1 MAVNPQKLLPPP
13 SSALVKVGKIK
24 TSKKSENNSTDSINT
39 IDAIK
44 KELEKIKE
52 NLEKIY
58 SLVLDNNK
66 LTEKDLEV
74 KRLSAER
81 LKFAEKEKRLETKD
95 PEKKDERDDK
105 SIPKLGIFDRINRFI
120 TFTLLG
126 WVAVRLVKYL
136 PKLLEF
142 SKNLLPV
149 MEFFSSFTANFFKG
163 VVDFIDFGYNAY
175 DKVKDF
181 VKGIGGEPFEKAFD
195 DFSSNLNKFVNL
207 AIIAG
212 IAASGGTDFGLGKKP
227 GKLGSGLGGGSSQKL
242 TIQERVKNSR
252 IRNIQRKYGPS
263 ARKIYENALNNGKT
277 PQQAEAAVR
286 KGIKK
291 GVSIRPG
298 ADSLSAKTA
307 KKGSVLSR
315 GVGKSVNRL
324 STKVLGKA
332 GKKLVGKAF
341 GKIPIIGGL
350 VSFIISVLSGEP
362 VGRAAAK
369 AVGFSIGSALGT
381 FIPVPF
387 VGTILG
393 GMLGDIVGGALYD
406 TLVSNKKEETPEVV
420 AKRGGGRVKSNS
432 TLETF
437 NQDKKSK
444 ILYPGQSVLQKGT
457 RERIIDHTGID
468 PIESRNTGGFNKENI
483 ESRNTGGLLGF
494 NKVFNKE
501 NIESRNTGGFNKE
514 NIESRN
520 TGGLLGFN
528 KVFNKENIES
538 RNTGGFNKENIE
550 SRNTGGLL
558 GFNKVFNKEN
568 IESRNTGGFN
578 KENIESRNTGGLLGF
593 NKVFNKEN
601 IESRNTGGFNKENIE
616 SRNTG
621 GLLGFNKVFNKEN
634 IESRNT
640 GGFNKENIE
649 SRNTGGLLGF
659 NKGNIESRNT
669 GGFNKENIESRNT
682 GGLLGFNK
690 GNIES
695 RNTGGFNKENIESR
709 NTGGLLGFNKGN
721 IESRNTGG
729 FNKENIESRNT
740 GGLLGFNKEN
750 IESRNTGGFNKENNN
765 SNITRGGKKVG
776 GPAQRKVR
784 RVVKRI
790 VTPPKSTPIAAGKSV
805 GGKEKLKELFPEPS
819 QGQVGKSMD
828 PYGYTTGTSEK
839 LGQIPFLGP
848 LFNIFGKTLL
858 GDLPNKSDYQKVG
871 MGLGAWI
878 NTAVSQGQLQ
888 GNIVS
893 AFSDGGMIEGFGRSD
908 ISGWVEKSV
917 EELVKNK
924 VTEAINELKRNLGL
938 KSIIDDSSLDFD
950 DKSYFDDPIE
960 AVTPGVW
967 GPLLDLIAS
976 KESGGNYEAMYPSTV
991 LRGATKMTISE
1002 VARRATGAVGKYQ
1015 QLPQY
1020 LISRARAAGLNPD
1033 RDLYSPQNQDII
1045 VTKVNI
1051 GQNRGGNS
1059 WLRGEI
1065 SDEVFMQRLSME
1077 FAALP
1082 NARGNFYYTGQRSS
1096 IRPEQVKG
1104 ALSKV
1109 KRGGNQIS
1117 SLGRDHRGI
1126 QDRGRGSTG
1135 PIVDTGIRDYL
1146 GRPIK
1151 FVSPAARQFRKM
1163 SLDASKQGINLGP
1176 GISSTLRD
1184 WGATGS
1190 RHKTGE
1196 AFDIN
1201 WNTPAGV
1208 WIRNNAN
1215 KYGFR
1220 YNPYSSRSTH
1230 FDWIGKKDGGI
1241 IGQNI
1246 KSIQTQ
1252 ASYDDGQSIVMLIQP
1267 VIIEKPIPMRTGG
1280 NKIAFIGGVNS
1291 NNTNKSSLFVG

>member
-195 DFSSNLNKFVNL
+195 NFSSNLNKFVNL

-212 IAASGGTDFGLGKKP
+212 IATSGGTDFGLGKKP

-252 IRNIQRKYGPS
+252 IRDIQRKYGPS

-501 NIESRNTGGFNKE
+501 NIESRNTGG
-514 NIESRN
+514 
-520 TGGLLGFN
+520 LLGFN
-528 KVFNKENIES
+528 K
-538 RNTGGFNKENIE
+538 G
-550 SRNTGGLL
+550 
-558 GFNKVFNKEN
+558 
-568 IESRNTGGFN
+568 
-578 KENIESRNTGGLLGF
+578 
-593 NKVFNKEN
+593 
-601 IESRNTGGFNKENIE
+601 NIE

-669 GGFNKENIESRNT
+669 GGFNKEN
-682 GGLLGFNK
+682 
-690 GNIES
+690 
-695 RNTGGFNKENIESR
+695 
-709 NTGGLLGFNKGN
+709 
-721 IESRNTGG
+721 
-729 FNKENIESRNT
+729 
-740 GGLLGFNKEN
+740 
-750 IESRNTGGFNKENNN
+750 NN

-776 GPAQRKVR
+776 GPVQRKVR

-805 GGKEKLKELFPEPS
+805 GGKEKLKELFPEPP

-938 KSIIDDSSLDFD
+938 KSIVSTGEGPAGTQPGDGEFLPGSVAGGQMTVEQLVGLAKGAGFDDNEAVIMAAIAMAESSGNSKAHNRKPPDNSYGLWQINMYDKLGPARLREYGLSSYDQLFDPVTNAKAAYSIRRGQGLSAWSVYTSGRYRRFLGQAQAAKNAPSLRVSPSTLERSSL
-950 DKSYFDDPIE
+950 
-960 AVTPGVW
+960 VTPSGD
-967 GPLLDLIAS
+967 GKFIQGNS
-976 KESGGNYEAMYPSTV
+976 GNSGGIHFHIGPGTYEKGDIKSARHNATARNSSFAVIKHFLGKKSIV
-991 LRGATKMTISE
+991 LTRTMVSITENDNDSIIRRKIQEEQIRHTSGGGSQGGIDIQVGGAYWPGAKVPFPFSVSNMQYRPGGYGVSADISGTNSF
-1002 VARRATGAVGKYQ
+1002 VAHGAY
-1015 QLPQY
+1015 
-1020 LISRARAAGLNPD
+1020 
-1033 RDLYSPQNQDII
+1033 
-1045 VTKVNI
+1045 
-1051 GQNRGGNS
+1051 
-1059 WLRGEI
+1059 
-1065 SDEVFMQRLSME
+1065 DE
-1077 FAALP
+1077 
-1082 NARGNFYYTGQRSS
+1082 
-1096 IRPEQVKG
+1096 
-1104 ALSKV
+1104 
-1109 KRGGNQIS
+1109 
-1117 SLGRDHRGI
+1117 
-1126 QDRGRGSTG
+1126 RGR
-1135 PIVDTGIRDYL
+1135 
-1146 GRPIK
+1146 K
-1151 FVSPAARQFRKM
+1151 ARQYRFN
-1163 SLDASKQGINLGP
+1163 AYQG
-1176 GISSTLRD
+1176 
-1184 WGATGS
+1184 
-1190 RHKTGE
+1190 
-1196 AFDIN
+1196 
-1201 WNTPAGV
+1201 
-1208 WIRNNAN
+1208 
-1215 KYGFR
+1215 
-1220 YNPYSSRSTH
+1220 
-1230 FDWIGKKDGGI
+1230 GGT

>member
-24 TSKKSENNSTDSINT
+24 TSKKSENNSTDSTNT
-39 IDAIK
+39 IDTIK

-81 LKFAEKEKRLETKD
+81 LKFAEKEKRLEAKD
-95 PEKKDERDDK
+95 PEKKDEKDDK
-105 SIPKLGIFDRINRFI
+105 SISKLGIFDRINRFI

-195 DFSSNLNKFVNL
+195 NFSSNLNKFVNL

-227 GKLGSGLGGGSSQKL
+227 GSVPKPGQGGRPRVTTSGGGGAGRPDLRNPLRQRPNITGSGGGRAGTPDIRNPLRQKPKITGSGGS
-242 TIQERVKNSR
+242 T
-252 IRNIQRKYGPS
+252 
-263 ARKIYENALNNGKT
+263 
-277 PQQAEAAVR
+277 
-286 KGIKK
+286 
-291 GVSIRPG
+291 
-298 ADSLSAKTA
+298 
-307 KKGSVLSR
+307 
-315 GVGKSVNRL
+315 
-324 STKVLGKA
+324 LGKFG
-332 GKKLVGKAF
+332 GKVF
-341 GKIPIIGGL
+341 GRIPIIGGL
-350 VSFIISVLSGEP
+350 VSFIISILSGEP

-406 TLVSNKKEETPEVV
+406 TLVSNKKEEKTEVV
-420 AKRGGGRVKSNS
+420 AKRKGGTVKSNS

-444 ILYPGQSVLQKGT
+444 ILYPGQDVLQKGT

-468 PIESRNTGGFNKENI
+468 PIESRNTGG
-483 ESRNTGGLLGF
+483 LLGF
-494 NKVFNKE
+494 NKE
-501 NIESRNTGGFNKE
+501 
-514 NIESRN
+514 
-520 TGGLLGFN
+520 
-528 KVFNKENIES
+528 
-538 RNTGGFNKENIE
+538 
-550 SRNTGGLL
+550 
-558 GFNKVFNKEN
+558 
-568 IESRNTGGFN
+568 
-578 KENIESRNTGGLLGF
+578 
-593 NKVFNKEN
+593 
-601 IESRNTGGFNKENIE
+601 
-616 SRNTG
+616 
-621 GLLGFNKVFNKEN
+621 
-634 IESRNT
+634 
-640 GGFNKENIE
+640 
-649 SRNTGGLLGF
+649 
-659 NKGNIESRNT
+659 
-669 GGFNKENIESRNT
+669 
-682 GGLLGFNK
+682 
-690 GNIES
+690 
-695 RNTGGFNKENIESR
+695 
-709 NTGGLLGFNKGN
+709 N

-776 GPAQRKVR
+776 GPVQRKVR

-805 GGKEKLKELFPEPS
+805 GGKEKLKELFPEPP

-1241 IGQNI
+1241 IGKNI

-1252 ASYDDGQSIVMLIQP
+1252 TSYDDGQSVVMLIQP
-1267 VIIEKPIPMRTGG
+1267 VIIEKRIPMRTGG

-1291 NNTNKSSLFVG
+1291 NNTNNSSLFVG

>member
-195 DFSSNLNKFVNL
+195 NFSSNLNKFVNL

-212 IAASGGTDFGLGKKP
+212 IAASGRTDFGLGKKP
-227 GKLGSGLGGGSSQKL
+227 GSVPKPGQGGRSRVTTSGGGGAGRPDLRNPLRQRPNITGSGGGRAGTPDIRNPLRQKPKITGSGGS
-242 TIQERVKNSR
+242 T
-252 IRNIQRKYGPS
+252 
-263 ARKIYENALNNGKT
+263 
-277 PQQAEAAVR
+277 
-286 KGIKK
+286 
-291 GVSIRPG
+291 
-298 ADSLSAKTA
+298 
-307 KKGSVLSR
+307 
-315 GVGKSVNRL
+315 
-324 STKVLGKA
+324 LGKFG
-332 GKKLVGKAF
+332 GKVF
-341 GKIPIIGGL
+341 GRIPIIGGL

-432 TLETF
+432 TLETV

-444 ILYPGQSVLQKGT
+444 ILYTGQSVLQKGT

-468 PIESRNTGGFNKENI
+468 PIESRNTGG
-483 ESRNTGGLLGF
+483 LL
-494 NKVFNKE
+494 
-501 NIESRNTGGFNKE
+501 S
-514 NIESRN
+514 
-520 TGGLLGFN
+520 
-528 KVFNKENIES
+528 
-538 RNTGGFNKENIE
+538 
-550 SRNTGGLL
+550 
-558 GFNKVFNKEN
+558 
-568 IESRNTGGFN
+568 
-578 KENIESRNTGGLLGF
+578 
-593 NKVFNKEN
+593 
-601 IESRNTGGFNKENIE
+601 
-616 SRNTG
+616 
-621 GLLGFNKVFNKEN
+621 
-634 IESRNT
+634 
-640 GGFNKENIE
+640 
-649 SRNTGGLLGF
+649 
-659 NKGNIESRNT
+659 
-669 GGFNKENIESRNT
+669 
-682 GGLLGFNK
+682 
-690 GNIES
+690 
-695 RNTGGFNKENIESR
+695 
-709 NTGGLLGFNKGN
+709 
-721 IESRNTGG
+721 
-729 FNKENIESRNT
+729 
-740 GGLLGFNKEN
+740 
-750 IESRNTGGFNKENNN
+750 FNKENNN

-776 GPAQRKVR
+776 GPVQRKVR

-805 GGKEKLKELFPEPS
+805 GGKEKLKELFPEPP

-938 KSIIDDSSLDFD
+938 KPLQENVTGVTGVTGPEDFD
-950 DKSYFDDPIE
+950 GELGSASDAVGGARLLME
-960 AVTPGVW
+960 AGFPMLAAAILSGNIQAESAWKGQRTPWILNDGAGINKGLISW
-967 GPLLDLIAS
+967 NRTRITNAEKFLGKPLETASNAEQIKWIKEELRQYGLLD
-976 KESGGNYEAMYPSTV
+976 KFMDPNRTESQLKSDSY
-991 LRGATKMTISE
+991 
-1002 VARRATGAVGKYQ
+1002 KYIGWGIEGDRWAQ
-1015 QLPQY
+1015 S
-1020 LISRARAAGLNPD
+1020 SR
-1033 RDLYSPQNQDII
+1033 I
-1045 VTKVNI
+1045 
-1051 GQNRGGNS
+1051 
-1059 WLRGEI
+1059 
-1065 SDEVFMQRLSME
+1065 
-1077 FAALP
+1077 FAALQKGERGTFEP
-1082 NARGNFYYTGQRSS
+1082 AKSSSGRPSRGSLSSVLPRGNPVPSSSFGWRWGRMHRGQDIGVDANSPVTAIEDGKVIDIYKNFGGWGDAVVVQHS
-1096 IRPEQVKG
+1096 DGSKNIYGHVIG
-1104 ALSKV
+1104 NVSANSKV
-1109 KRGGNQIS
+1109 KRGQGIAKVKYWPNAYGNKDNTH
-1117 SLGRDHRGI
+1117 LHFER
-1126 QDRGRGSTG
+1126 
-1135 PIVDTGIRDYL
+1135 VDSNGQHIDPKKYL
-1146 GRPIK
+1146 G
-1151 FVSPAARQFRKM
+1151 
-1163 SLDASKQGINLGP
+1163 LQG
-1176 GISSTLRD
+1176 
-1184 WGATGS
+1184 
-1190 RHKTGE
+1190 
-1196 AFDIN
+1196 
-1201 WNTPAGV
+1201 
-1208 WIRNNAN
+1208 
-1215 KYGFR
+1215 
-1220 YNPYSSRSTH
+1220 
-1230 FDWIGKKDGGI
+1230 GGI
-1241 IGQNI
+1241 IGKNI

-1252 ASYDDGQSIVMLIQP
+1252 ASYDDGQPVLMVMAIQP
-1267 VIIEKPIPMRTGG
+1267 ILIKEQNPMRTGG

>member
-195 DFSSNLNKFVNL
+195 NFSSNLNKFVNL

-212 IAASGGTDFGLGKKP
+212 IATSGGTDFGLGKKP

-252 IRNIQRKYGPS
+252 IRDIQRKYGPS

-528 KVFNKENIES
+528 K
-538 RNTGGFNKENIE
+538 G
-550 SRNTGGLL
+550 
-558 GFNKVFNKEN
+558 
-568 IESRNTGGFN
+568 
-578 KENIESRNTGGLLGF
+578 
-593 NKVFNKEN
+593 
-601 IESRNTGGFNKENIE
+601 
-616 SRNTG
+616 
-621 GLLGFNKVFNKEN
+621 
-634 IESRNT
+634 
-640 GGFNKENIE
+640 
-649 SRNTGGLLGF
+649 
-659 NKGNIESRNT
+659 
-669 GGFNKENIESRNT
+669 
-682 GGLLGFNK
+682 
-690 GNIES
+690 
-695 RNTGGFNKENIESR
+695 
-709 NTGGLLGFNKGN
+709 
-721 IESRNTGG
+721 
-729 FNKENIESRNT
+729 
-740 GGLLGFNKEN
+740 N

-776 GPAQRKVR
+776 GPVQRKVR

-805 GGKEKLKELFPEPS
+805 GGKEKLKGLFPEPP

-938 KSIIDDSSLDFD
+938 KPLQENVTGVTGPEDFAGELGSASD
-950 DKSYFDDPIE
+950 AVGGARLLME
-960 AVTPGVW
+960 AGFPMLAAAILSGNIQAESAWKGQRTPWILNDGAGINKGLISW
-967 GPLLDLIAS
+967 NRTRITNAEKFLGKPLETASNAEQIKWIKEELRQYGLLD
-976 KESGGNYEAMYPSTV
+976 KFMDPNRTESQLKSDSY
-991 LRGATKMTISE
+991 
-1002 VARRATGAVGKYQ
+1002 KYIGWGIEGDRWAQ
-1015 QLPQY
+1015 S
-1020 LISRARAAGLNPD
+1020 SR
-1033 RDLYSPQNQDII
+1033 I
-1045 VTKVNI
+1045 
-1051 GQNRGGNS
+1051 
-1059 WLRGEI
+1059 
-1065 SDEVFMQRLSME
+1065 
-1077 FAALP
+1077 FAALQKGERGTFEP
-1082 NARGNFYYTGQRSS
+1082 AKSSSGRPSRGSLSSVLPRGNPVPSSSFGWRWGRMHRGQDIGVDANSPVNAIEDGKVIDIYKNFGGWGDAVVVQHS
-1096 IRPEQVKG
+1096 DGSKNIYGHVIG
-1104 ALSKV
+1104 NVSANSKV
-1109 KRGGNQIS
+1109 KRGQGIAKVKYWPNAYGNKDNTH
-1117 SLGRDHRGI
+1117 LHFER
-1126 QDRGRGSTG
+1126 
-1135 PIVDTGIRDYL
+1135 VDSNGQHIDPKKYL
-1146 GRPIK
+1146 G
-1151 FVSPAARQFRKM
+1151 
-1163 SLDASKQGINLGP
+1163 LQG
-1176 GISSTLRD
+1176 
-1184 WGATGS
+1184 
-1190 RHKTGE
+1190 
-1196 AFDIN
+1196 
-1201 WNTPAGV
+1201 
-1208 WIRNNAN
+1208 
-1215 KYGFR
+1215 
-1220 YNPYSSRSTH
+1220 
-1230 FDWIGKKDGGI
+1230 GGI
-1241 IGQNI
+1241 IGKNI

-1252 ASYDDGQSIVMLIQP
+1252 ASYDDGQPVLMVMAIQP
-1267 VIIEKPIPMRTGG
+1267 ILIKEQNPMRTGG
-1280 NKIAFIGGVNS
+1280 TKIAFIGGVNS
-1291 NNTNKSSLFVG
+1291 NNNNSSLFVG

>member
-24 TSKKSENNSTDSINT
+24 TSKKSENNSTDSTNT
-39 IDAIK
+39 IDTIK

-163 VVDFIDFGYNAY
+163 VVDFIDFGYDAY

-227 GKLGSGLGGGSSQKL
+227 GSVPKPGQGGRPRVTTSGGGGAGRPDLRNPLRQRPNITGSGGGRAGTPDIRNPLRQKPKITGSGGS
-242 TIQERVKNSR
+242 T
-252 IRNIQRKYGPS
+252 
-263 ARKIYENALNNGKT
+263 
-277 PQQAEAAVR
+277 
-286 KGIKK
+286 
-291 GVSIRPG
+291 
-298 ADSLSAKTA
+298 
-307 KKGSVLSR
+307 
-315 GVGKSVNRL
+315 
-324 STKVLGKA
+324 LGKFG
-332 GKKLVGKAF
+332 GKVF
-341 GKIPIIGGL
+341 GRIPIIGGL

-381 FIPVPF
+381 FVPVPF

-406 TLVSNKKEETPEVV
+406 TLIDNKQKKPEVV
-420 AKRGGGRVKSNS
+420 AKRRGG
-432 TLETF
+432 
-437 NQDKKSK
+437 
-444 ILYPGQSVLQKGT
+444 
-457 RERIIDHTGID
+457 
-468 PIESRNTGGFNKENI
+468 
-483 ESRNTGGLLGF
+483 
-494 NKVFNKE
+494 KV
-501 NIESRNTGGFNKE
+501 T
-514 NIESRN
+514 
-520 TGGLLGFN
+520 
-528 KVFNKENIES
+528 
-538 RNTGGFNKENIE
+538 
-550 SRNTGGLL
+550 
-558 GFNKVFNKEN
+558 
-568 IESRNTGGFN
+568 
-578 KENIESRNTGGLLGF
+578 
-593 NKVFNKEN
+593 
-601 IESRNTGGFNKENIE
+601 
-616 SRNTG
+616 
-621 GLLGFNKVFNKEN
+621 
-634 IESRNT
+634 
-640 GGFNKENIE
+640 
-649 SRNTGGLLGF
+649 
-659 NKGNIESRNT
+659 
-669 GGFNKENIESRNT
+669 
-682 GGLLGFNK
+682 
-690 GNIES
+690 
-695 RNTGGFNKENIESR
+695 
-709 NTGGLLGFNKGN
+709 
-721 IESRNTGG
+721 
-729 FNKENIESRNT
+729 
-740 GGLLGFNKEN
+740 
-750 IESRNTGGFNKENNN
+750 
-765 SNITRGGKKVG
+765 TRGGKKVG
-776 GPAQRKVR
+776 GPVQRKVR

-805 GGKEKLKELFPEPS
+805 GGKEKLKELFPEPP
-819 QGQVGKSMD
+819 QGQVGKTMD

-938 KSIIDDSSLDFD
+938 KSIVSTGEGPAGTQPGDGEFLPGSVAGGQMTVEQLVGLAKGAGFDDNEAVIMAAIAMAESSGNSKAHNRKPPDNSYGLWQINMYDKLGPARLREYGLSSYDQLFDPVTNAKAAYSIRRGQGLSAWSVYTSGRYRRFLGQAQAAKNAPSLRVSPSTLERSSL
-950 DKSYFDDPIE
+950 
-960 AVTPGVW
+960 VTPSGD
-967 GPLLDLIAS
+967 GKFIQGNS
-976 KESGGNYEAMYPSTV
+976 GNSGGIHFHIGPGTYEKGDIKSARHNATARNSSFAVIKHFLGKKSIV
-991 LRGATKMTISE
+991 LTRTMVSITENDNDSIIRRKIQEEQIRHTSGGSQGGIDIQVGGAYWPGAKVPFPFSVSNMQYRPGGYGVSADISGTNSF
-1002 VARRATGAVGKYQ
+1002 VAHGAY
-1015 QLPQY
+1015 
-1020 LISRARAAGLNPD
+1020 
-1033 RDLYSPQNQDII
+1033 
-1045 VTKVNI
+1045 
-1051 GQNRGGNS
+1051 
-1059 WLRGEI
+1059 
-1065 SDEVFMQRLSME
+1065 DE
-1077 FAALP
+1077 
-1082 NARGNFYYTGQRSS
+1082 
-1096 IRPEQVKG
+1096 
-1104 ALSKV
+1104 
-1109 KRGGNQIS
+1109 
-1117 SLGRDHRGI
+1117 
-1126 QDRGRGSTG
+1126 RGR
-1135 PIVDTGIRDYL
+1135 
-1146 GRPIK
+1146 K
-1151 FVSPAARQFRKM
+1151 ARQYRFN
-1163 SLDASKQGINLGP
+1163 AYQG
-1176 GISSTLRD
+1176 
-1184 WGATGS
+1184 
-1190 RHKTGE
+1190 
-1196 AFDIN
+1196 
-1201 WNTPAGV
+1201 
-1208 WIRNNAN
+1208 
-1215 KYGFR
+1215 
-1220 YNPYSSRSTH
+1220 
-1230 FDWIGKKDGGI
+1230 GGT

-1252 ASYDDGQSIVMLIQP
+1252 TSYDDGQSIVMLIQP
-1267 VIIEKPIPMRTGG
+1267 VIIEKQIPMRTGG
-1280 NKIAFIGGVNS
+1280 TKIAFIGGVNS

>member
-24 TSKKSENNSTDSINT
+24 TSKKSENNSTDSTNT

-52 NLEKIY
+52 NLKKIH
-58 SLVLDNNK
+58 SLVLFNNK
-66 LTEKDLEV
+66 LIEKDLKL
-74 KRLSAER
+74 KRLTAER
-81 LKFAEKEKRLETKD
+81 SRFAKKEKRLETKD
-95 PEKKDERDDK
+95 PEKKDEKDDK

-163 VVDFIDFGYNAY
+163 VVDFIDFGYDAY

-227 GKLGSGLGGGSSQKL
+227 GKLGSRLGGGSSQKL

-406 TLVSNKKEETPEVV
+406 TLIDNKQKKPEVV
-420 AKRGGGRVKSNS
+420 AKRRGG
-432 TLETF
+432 
-437 NQDKKSK
+437 
-444 ILYPGQSVLQKGT
+444 
-457 RERIIDHTGID
+457 
-468 PIESRNTGGFNKENI
+468 
-483 ESRNTGGLLGF
+483 
-494 NKVFNKE
+494 KV
-501 NIESRNTGGFNKE
+501 T
-514 NIESRN
+514 
-520 TGGLLGFN
+520 
-528 KVFNKENIES
+528 
-538 RNTGGFNKENIE
+538 
-550 SRNTGGLL
+550 
-558 GFNKVFNKEN
+558 
-568 IESRNTGGFN
+568 
-578 KENIESRNTGGLLGF
+578 
-593 NKVFNKEN
+593 
-601 IESRNTGGFNKENIE
+601 
-616 SRNTG
+616 
-621 GLLGFNKVFNKEN
+621 
-634 IESRNT
+634 
-640 GGFNKENIE
+640 
-649 SRNTGGLLGF
+649 
-659 NKGNIESRNT
+659 
-669 GGFNKENIESRNT
+669 
-682 GGLLGFNK
+682 
-690 GNIES
+690 
-695 RNTGGFNKENIESR
+695 
-709 NTGGLLGFNKGN
+709 
-721 IESRNTGG
+721 
-729 FNKENIESRNT
+729 
-740 GGLLGFNKEN
+740 
-750 IESRNTGGFNKENNN
+750 
-765 SNITRGGKKVG
+765 TRGGKKVG
-776 GPAQRKVR
+776 GPVQRKVR

-805 GGKEKLKELFPEPS
+805 GGKEKLKELFPEPP

-938 KSIIDDSSLDFD
+938 KPLQENVTGVTGVTGPEDFD
-950 DKSYFDDPIE
+950 GELGSASDAVGGARLLME
-960 AVTPGVW
+960 AGFPMLAAAILSGNIQAESAWKGQRTPWILNDGAGINKGLISW
-967 GPLLDLIAS
+967 NRTRITNAEKFLGKPLETASNAEQIKWIKEELRQYGLLD
-976 KESGGNYEAMYPSTV
+976 KFMDPNRTEAQLKSDSY
-991 LRGATKMTISE
+991 
-1002 VARRATGAVGKYQ
+1002 KYIGWGIEGDRWAQ
-1015 QLPQY
+1015 S
-1020 LISRARAAGLNPD
+1020 SR
-1033 RDLYSPQNQDII
+1033 I
-1045 VTKVNI
+1045 
-1051 GQNRGGNS
+1051 
-1059 WLRGEI
+1059 
-1065 SDEVFMQRLSME
+1065 
-1077 FAALP
+1077 FAALQKGERGTFEP
-1082 NARGNFYYTGQRSS
+1082 AKSSSGRPSRGSLSSVLPRGNPVPSSSFGWRWGRMHRGQDIGVDANSPVTAIEDGKVIDIYKNFGGWGDAVVVQHS
-1096 IRPEQVKG
+1096 DGSKNIYGHVIG
-1104 ALSKV
+1104 NVSANSKV
-1109 KRGGNQIS
+1109 KRGQGIAKVKYWPNAYGNKDNTH
-1117 SLGRDHRGI
+1117 LHFER
-1126 QDRGRGSTG
+1126 
-1135 PIVDTGIRDYL
+1135 VDSNGQHIDPKKYL
-1146 GRPIK
+1146 G
-1151 FVSPAARQFRKM
+1151 
-1163 SLDASKQGINLGP
+1163 LQGG
-1176 GISSTLRD
+1176 GT
-1184 WGATGS
+1184 
-1190 RHKTGE
+1190 
-1196 AFDIN
+1196 
-1201 WNTPAGV
+1201 
-1208 WIRNNAN
+1208 
-1215 KYGFR
+1215 
-1220 YNPYSSRSTH
+1220 
-1230 FDWIGKKDGGI
+1230 IGK
-1241 IGQNI
+1241 NI

-1267 VIIEKPIPMRTGG
+1267 VIIEKRIPMRTGG
-1280 NKIAFIGGVNS
+1280 TKIAFIGGVNS
-1291 NNTNKSSLFVG
+1291 NNNNSSLFVG

>member
-494 NKVFNKE
+494 NKVFNK
-501 NIESRNTGGFNKE
+501 
-514 NIESRN
+514 
-520 TGGLLGFN
+520 
-528 KVFNKENIES
+528 
-538 RNTGGFNKENIE
+538 
-550 SRNTGGLL
+550 
-558 GFNKVFNKEN
+558 
-568 IESRNTGGFN
+568 
-578 KENIESRNTGGLLGF
+578 
-593 NKVFNKEN
+593 
-601 IESRNTGGFNKENIE
+601 
-616 SRNTG
+616 
-621 GLLGFNKVFNKEN
+621 
-634 IESRNT
+634 
-640 GGFNKENIE
+640 
-649 SRNTGGLLGF
+649 
-659 NKGNIESRNT
+659 GNIESRNT

-695 RNTGGFNKENIESR
+695 RNTGGFNKEN
-709 NTGGLLGFNKGN
+709 
-721 IESRNTGG
+721 
-729 FNKENIESRNT
+729 
-740 GGLLGFNKEN
+740 
-750 IESRNTGGFNKENNN
+750 NN

-776 GPAQRKVR
+776 GPVQRKVR

-805 GGKEKLKELFPEPS
+805 GGKEKLKELFPEPP
-819 QGQVGKSMD
+819 QGQVGKTMD

-1241 IGQNI
+1241 IGKNI

-1252 ASYDDGQSIVMLIQP
+1252 TSYDDGQSVVMLIQP
-1267 VIIEKPIPMRTGG
+1267 VIIEKRIPMRTGG

-1291 NNTNKSSLFVG
+1291 NNTNNSSLFVG